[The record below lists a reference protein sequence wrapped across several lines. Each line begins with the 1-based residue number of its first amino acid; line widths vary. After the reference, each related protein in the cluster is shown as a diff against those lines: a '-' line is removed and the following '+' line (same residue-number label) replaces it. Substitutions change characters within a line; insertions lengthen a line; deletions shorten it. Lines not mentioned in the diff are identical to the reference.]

1 MLSNE
6 YYLQRVKDL
15 INDVYSMPLLYMI
28 GEEHNLDRKTVDK
41 DKGKLYFRTFIIE
54 YLKYEE

>member
-28 GEEHNLDRKTVDK
+28 GESNNLTKEMVNK
-41 DKGKLYFRTFIIE
+41 DKGKLYFRNFIIK
-54 YLKYEE
+54 YLKDEK